1 MEESVDSEEQ
11 LEVDTSD
18 VANNDNNDNNNDN
31 NNGLE
36 VNSEPANNSSI
47 LEVNLE
53 EGSAENQQGTLKLY
67 FNQGFIYL
75 QYIVFVLFFAFCRQ
89 CIIYQ

>member
-1 MEESVDSEEQ
+1 MEESIESEEQ
-11 LEVDTSD
+11 LEVDASD
-18 VANNDNNDNNNDN
+18 VANNDNNDN

-67 FNQGFIYL
+67 NFNQGFIYL
-75 QYIVFVLFFAFCRQ
+75 
-89 CIIYQ
+89 